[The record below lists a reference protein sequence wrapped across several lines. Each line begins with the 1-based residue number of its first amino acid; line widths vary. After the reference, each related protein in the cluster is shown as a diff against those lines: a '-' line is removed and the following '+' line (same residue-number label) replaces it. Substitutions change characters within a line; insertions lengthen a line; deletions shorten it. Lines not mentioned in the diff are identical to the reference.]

1 MSIVLW
7 GRFSLS
13 HPYLLIAIFMTVW
26 MGGIGF
32 LDDYLKFQQKKRG
45 EQNRGLVE
53 KYKLAGQVTAGLAL
67 GLYLVY
73 HPMSP
78 NLPGASTTLPFF
90 KYYLVTPLAGFA
102 WLYVLFTTFIM
113 TGTSNAVNITD
124 GLDGLLAG
132 SAALVFAA
140 FVVISFTQFRHPGKY
155 DLLAAGSIDVA
166 VVAAAMLGACV
177 GFLWWQG
184 PPAKVFM
191 GDTGALAIGGAMAGL
206 GLLTNTTL
214 LLPIIGGLYVV
225 EALSVIAQV
234 ISFRGFGRR
243 VLRMSPIHHHFE
255 LLGWPESTIIVRFW
269 IFAGLSMALGL
280 GLFYADFLRIPGVNG

>member
-1 MSIVLW
+1 VRKARNL
-7 GRFSLS
+7 GLR
-13 HPYLLIAIFMTVW
+13 
-26 MGGIGF
+26 
-32 LDDYLKFQQKKRG
+32 KRG
-45 EQNRGLVE
+45 KTFGILVVAIVFAVIAT
-53 KYKLAGQVTAGLAL
+53 KVVHVDTHLSFTRPL
-67 GLYLVY
+67 GLDLGTVGWILWCVAVVY
-73 HPMSP
+73 AM
-78 NLPGASTTLPFF
+78 
-90 KYYLVTPLAGFA
+90 
-102 WLYVLFTTFIM
+102 
-113 TGTSNAVNITD
+113 SNAVNITD

-132 SAALVFAA
+132 SGAFVFAA

-177 GFLWWQG
+177 GFLWWNA

-243 VLRMSPIHHHFE
+243 ILRMSPIHHHFE
-255 LLGWPESTIIVRFW
+255 LLGWPETTVIIRFW
-269 IFAGLSMALGL
+269 LIAATCVAAALGL
-280 GLFYADFLRIPGVNG
+280 FIGDFTRISTGLL

>member
-1 MSIVLW
+1 
-7 GRFSLS
+7 
-13 HPYLLIAIFMTVW
+13 
-26 MGGIGF
+26 
-32 LDDYLKFQQKKRG
+32 
-45 EQNRGLVE
+45 
-53 KYKLAGQVTAGLAL
+53 
-67 GLYLVY
+67 
-73 HPMSP
+73 
-78 NLPGASTTLPFF
+78 
-90 KYYLVTPLAGFA
+90 
-102 WLYVLFTTFIM
+102 
-113 TGTSNAVNITD
+113 
-124 GLDGLLAG
+124 
-132 SAALVFAA
+132 
-140 FVVISFTQFRHPGKY
+140 
-155 DLLAAGSIDVA
+155 
-166 VVAAAMLGACV
+166 MLGACV
-177 GFLWWQG
+177 GFLWWNG

-255 LLGWPESTIIVRFW
+255 LLGWPESTILVRFW